1 LVPAIVKVGVSY
13 LNNPKQVASILVKVG
28 HRGMKEIVDV
38 KGRHLVRQNRCPYLD
53 KNKPSCGCDKDLH
66 VDISQPVVR
75 FNEFNDSS
83 LDFTMW
89 VYVRDYGAQFKT
101 KTDLRMIMYEEF
113 KRYDIRIP
121 WPIRTIYQGDEKKED
136 EEIREKESEVKV
148 FPDGESKITLKG
160 KISRNKTI
168 IVQSIYP
175 PVDSNLIQALSL
187 ISKAKDHS
195 NEVVVVVP
203 YLGYS
208 RQDREFLPGE
218 IVTMKIL
225 GRLFKGAGAS
235 KIIVVDIHSKIGLKH
250 FKIKSENISAISD
263 LVKYFKKI
271 NLRNPLV
278 VSPDQGG
285 KERAKEFASEFDSEF
300 IALKKQR
307 DRKTGKVKIKT
318 EGLDIVDRDVI
329 LVDDMISTGGSII
342 KATEFL
348 KKQKCKR
355 VFVACT
361 HALLM
366 NNAEK
371 KIRKAGVAKIISTNT
386 IPGKTSIVDISS
398 TIAKALK

>member
-1 LVPAIVKVGVSY
+1 LLINLIAGNSSEDLAKKISKK
-13 LNNPKQVASILVKVG
+13 LKAN
-28 HRGMKEIVDV
+28 
-38 KGRHLVRQNRCPYLD
+38 LVR
-53 KNKPSCGCDKDLH
+53 
-66 VDISQPVVR
+66 
-75 FNEFNDSS
+75 
-83 LDFTMW
+83 
-89 VYVRDYGAQFKT
+89 
-101 KTDLRMIMYEEF
+101 
-113 KRYDIRIP
+113 
-121 WPIRTIYQGDEKKED
+121 
-136 EEIREKESEVKV
+136 SEVKV

-160 KISRNKTI
+160 KLSRNKTI

-195 NEVVVVVP
+195 NEVVVVAP
-203 YLGYS
+203 YLGYA